1 MEKKDEEERGIDE
14 MGMIVELDI
23 LGEFGLDRQCP
34 TVAPAIERNQ
44 IFSPPRNLSKPPPYI
59 PRVRLPPTG
68 DQQAINSQDLPSVL
82 TVANGSDSRR

>member
-44 IFSPPRNLSKPPPYI
+44 IFSPREIYPNLH
-59 PRVRLPPTG
+59 
-68 DQQAINSQDLPSVL
+68 L
-82 TVANGSDSRR
+82 TFRESDYRRPATNKQSTAKTCLLC